1 MATLLATGVSLYI
14 AKKMMFTRYVK
25 TDKHIIDLSKN
36 IQTKYTVEFRSKY
49 FDESF
54 MVDNIDGNET
64 HDDII
69 RLLKILNYKFKW
81 FYRHR
86 LDEYDFK
93 LKSDIISDVDGI
105 NTVYYYIPYDF
116 KIKDF
121 KKIVNNRVVIW
132 VDLD

>member
-1 MATLLATGVSLYI
+1 
-14 AKKMMFTRYVK
+14 MFTRYVK